1 METVFFILLSLG
13 AVLALGILACNL
25 LVVWTT
31 RRVCFDDVEAVPSH
45 EYAMVLGTAAR
56 RADGR
61 ENRYFVRRMRAAAE
75 LYKAGKVK
83 KVIVSGAKNA
93 LGQDEPQEMRS
104 ALVSLGIPY
113 ESILLDG
120 TGSRTLLS
128 VKAVRQDFN
137 LNTIVFI
144 SQRFHNERAVFLAR
158 RLGIKAM
165 GYNAEAVHGG
175 KAPIVTLREWFGRV
189 RAVWD
194 AIYMK

>member
-113 ESILLDG
+113 ESILLDE
-120 TGSRTLLS
+120 TGFRTLLS

-137 LNTIVFI
+137 LNAIVFI

-175 KAPIVTLREWFGRV
+175 KAPIVTFREWFGRV

-194 AIYMK
+194 AICMK